1 MHGVICAGVIL
12 SVMGAAFFF
21 YVLCAPHPW
30 PVCLVC
36 AGTEW
41 LVPKSPVAFH
51 TLGLGLLPV
60 CIHSFSALR
69 CSIPSGSVCLR
80 CVGGDDDHDHHHRR
94 TQKAAIIAFGK
105 AMRAE
110 ATIPPFPS
118 LGKGRGDGWPSRHQ
132 RRSCRSTLMAASP
145 QPSLAPMK
153 AGVASPLPSPS
164 PSLADANSGKVGRAA
179 ESKESHFATL
189 GLAPAAAAPLGQL
202 RRLWCQA
209 KVAKGGP
216 TPPQIL
222 SWRGL
227 RQLGFGGGGGP
238 AALSSPSLAREGG
251 RGGGPAW
258 RPGK

>member
-36 AGTEW
+36 AGTDW

-118 LGKGRGDGWPSRHQ
+118 LGKGRGDG
-132 RRSCRSTLMAASP
+132 TLCMP
-145 QPSLAPMK
+145 ILA
-153 AGVASPLPSPS
+153 
-164 PSLADANSGKVGRAA
+164 
-179 ESKESHFATL
+179 
-189 GLAPAAAAPLGQL
+189 
-202 RRLWCQA
+202 
-209 KVAKGGP
+209 
-216 TPPQIL
+216 
-222 SWRGL
+222 
-227 RQLGFGGGGGP
+227 
-238 AALSSPSLAREGG
+238 
-251 RGGGPAW
+251 
-258 RPGK
+258 

>member
-1 MHGVICAGVIL
+1 
-12 SVMGAAFFF
+12 
-21 YVLCAPHPW
+21 
-30 PVCLVC
+30 
-36 AGTEW
+36 
-41 LVPKSPVAFH
+41 
-51 TLGLGLLPV
+51 
-60 CIHSFSALR
+60 
-69 CSIPSGSVCLR
+69 
-80 CVGGDDDHDHHHRR
+80 
-94 TQKAAIIAFGK
+94 
-105 AMRAE
+105 MRAE

-209 KVAKGGP
+209 KVA
-216 TPPQIL
+216 
-222 SWRGL
+222 L
-227 RQLGFGGGGGP
+227 RSYNQFTENPAGAVRLGAARVLTRIFG
-238 AALSSPSLAREGG
+238 
-251 RGGGPAW
+251 
-258 RPGK
+258 

>member
-1 MHGVICAGVIL
+1 MQVGLHSLWAPTLFLGLRHRIFGD
-12 SVMGAAFFF
+12 
-21 YVLCAPHPW
+21 APHTW

-153 AGVASPLPSPS
+153 AGAEE
-164 PSLADANSGKVGRAA
+164 GRRAA
-179 ESKESHFATL
+179 ICRSRCTA
-189 GLAPAAAAPLGQL
+189 GLLL
-202 RRLWCQA
+202 
-209 KVAKGGP
+209 
-216 TPPQIL
+216 
-222 SWRGL
+222 
-227 RQLGFGGGGGP
+227 
-238 AALSSPSLAREGG
+238 LARVGQ
-251 RGGGPAW
+251 R
-258 RPGK
+258 

>member
-1 MHGVICAGVIL
+1 
-12 SVMGAAFFF
+12 
-21 YVLCAPHPW
+21 
-30 PVCLVC
+30 
-36 AGTEW
+36 
-41 LVPKSPVAFH
+41 
-51 TLGLGLLPV
+51 
-60 CIHSFSALR
+60 
-69 CSIPSGSVCLR
+69 
-80 CVGGDDDHDHHHRR
+80 
-94 TQKAAIIAFGK
+94 
-105 AMRAE
+105 MRAE

-251 RGGGPAW
+251 RGGCGLPSLHRRRRDDDGWAYPSPLW
-258 RPGK
+258 GEGEVEPPLAPRYHRF